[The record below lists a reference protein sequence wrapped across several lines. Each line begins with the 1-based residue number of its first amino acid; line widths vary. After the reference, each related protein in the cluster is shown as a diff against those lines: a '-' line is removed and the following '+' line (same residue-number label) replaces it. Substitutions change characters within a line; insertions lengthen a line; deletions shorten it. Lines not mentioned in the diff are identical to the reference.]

1 MDAQWNSYLTKERTS
16 LTKPLPSSLQSS
28 WLTTK
33 NHHLLP
39 QGNGMVESTN
49 KTLENILRKTINVNY
64 TDWDDKLPTTLWAYK
79 NSYKTNI
86 KHSPFELVY
95 GLQPLLPLDYLLLT
109 YQVTC
114 GLEYNGLTTVI
125 TRMENLCL
133 LEKWREKVQ
142 GNIYLIEEQCMVW
155 HDNHR
160 KTKQF
165 QEGQQVLWYH
175 EDVKIRPKKFKLMW
189 KGPYVVRKVLG
200 NNIVMLGNLDDEE
213 LYKVNAHKLKHY
225 VTKPFTCNPLP
236 NCNLA
241 RIKKKTLGIVVG
253 VIIVCEPTFQ
263 PKFPRQLSQ
272 GQYPSIQK
280 KNDERISFF
289 QPSGNMNGVTQADMV
304 REKWRE
310 DVGIVNRASKILTSP
325 LHLKGGGPNVMRL
338 QKKVELNQLGGSK

>member
-1 MDAQWNSYLTKERTS
+1 
-16 LTKPLPSSLQSS
+16 
-28 WLTTK
+28 
-33 NHHLLP
+33 
-39 QGNGMVESTN
+39 
-49 KTLENILRKTINVNY
+49 
-64 TDWDDKLPTTLWAYK
+64 
-79 NSYKTNI
+79 
-86 KHSPFELVY
+86 
-95 GLQPLLPLDYLLLT
+95 
-109 YQVTC
+109 
-114 GLEYNGLTTVI
+114 
-125 TRMENLCL
+125 MENLCL

-142 GNIYLIEEQCMVW
+142 GNIYLIEEQRMIW